1 LKTRIAVTGLSLLL
15 GACRQDMHDQ
25 PRFEPLEASGF
36 FRDGRSARP
45 RVEGTIARGELGLD
59 EHFEAGRVG
68 GELALDL
75 PFPLTADLLERGQE
89 RFNIFCRP
97 CHGGLGNGDGV
108 VVERGFPPPPSYHDP
123 RLREAPLGHF
133 FDVVTN
139 GFGRMRSYAARIPP
153 RDRWAIAAYVR
164 ALQLSQNAE
173 LDDVPPGERRRLE
186 ER

>member
-1 LKTRIAVTGLSLLL
+1 
-15 GACRQDMHDQ
+15 
-25 PRFEPLEASGF
+25 
-36 FRDGRSARP
+36 
-45 RVEGTIARGELGLD
+45 
-59 EHFEAGRVG
+59 
-68 GELALDL
+68 
-75 PFPLTADLLERGQE
+75 LTADLLERGQE

-139 GFGRMRSYAARIPP
+139 GFGRMTSYAARIPP